1 MAILDS
7 LIKEN
12 DKKIVLLVMDG
23 VGDIPDKDGRT
34 PLSAANK
41 PNMDSLARR
50 SALGL
55 TIPVD
60 WGITPGSG
68 PAHLALF
75 GYDPV
80 KYNIGRG
87 VLEAL
92 GLGMEVRKQDLA
104 ARGNFCTLDENGVVI
119 DRRGGAGKRRL
130 STEENQELIELL
142 SSQIKR
148 IEDVEL
154 IFRSGLEHRFAVI
167 FRGRGL
173 AEGLPDTDPHIIG
186 EKIRFLRTDDTKLQ
200 KTARVINLLTHL
212 ANDILKEKKPANG
225 ILLRG
230 FSCPPDIPPFQERF
244 RLSPCAIASYP
255 MYRGLASLVGMT
267 LLPVGEEIESEF
279 ASLEENW
286 EQYNFFFVHI
296 KKTDSYGEDGNFEKK
311 REVIEQTDRFI
322 PRLLELSPDVLI
334 ITGDHSTPVALKNH
348 SWHPVPYLL
357 YSPFVRWQKDARFDE
372 EHCLR
377 GSLGIFPAEKSTNL
391 MLAHS
396 LKLDKYGA

>member
-377 GSLGIFPAEKSTNL
+377 GSLGIFPAEKSINL

>member
-1 MAILDS
+1 MAVLES

-23 VGDIPDKDGRT
+23 VGDIPDRDGRT
-34 PLSAANK
+34 PLSSANK
-41 PNMDSLARR
+41 PNMDSLACQ

-68 PAHLALF
+68 PAHLSLF
-75 GYDPV
+75 GYNPL

-87 VLEAL
+87 VLEAI
-92 GLGMEVRKQDLA
+92 GLDMEMKKQDLA
-104 ARGNFCTLDENGVVI
+104 ARGNFCTLDENGTVI
-119 DRRGGAGKRRL
+119 DRRGGAGERRL
-130 STEENQELIELL
+130 STEENKKLIELL
-142 SSQIKR
+142 SSQIRR
-148 IEDVEL
+148 IEDIEL
-154 IFRSGLEHRFAVI
+154 IFKSGLEHRFAVI
-167 FRGRGL
+167 FRGDGL
-173 AEGLPDTDPHIIG
+173 AEGLPDTDPHTLG
-186 EKIRFLRTDDTKLQ
+186 EKIHFLKTDNPGLE
-200 KTARVINLLTHL
+200 KTARVINLLTQL
-212 ANDILKEKKPANG
+212 ANDILKNRKPANG

-230 FSCPPDIPPFQERF
+230 FSCPPNIPPFQERF
-244 RLSPCAIASYP
+244 RLIPGAIASYP

-267 LLPVGEEIESEF
+267 LLPAGKDIESEF

-286 EQYNFFFVHI
+286 KRYNFFFIHI

-311 REVIEQTDRFI
+311 CEVIEQTDRFI
-322 PRLLELSPDVLI
+322 PRLLELSPDVLV

-357 YSPFVRWQKDARFDE
+357 YSPFVRWQKDTRFDE

-377 GSLGIFPAEKSTNL
+377 GSLGIFPAEKSINL